1 MTTHSMGGHIELKSG
16 ELDRKMSGLVLSDIY
31 RRRGGHRLNDPESVA
46 GTHTAGTDGHHRSGG
61 TTSHYKINKME
72 RLKKIFA
79 KNLAESKK
87 SSNFALAKGKQP
99 DVTKAR
105 IRRPPGSKLC
115 NDGSM
120 SEWLGTGLQN
130 RSHQFESG
138 WNLKRESSPWT

>member
-72 RLKKIFA
+72 RLKKNFCE
-79 KNLAESKK
+79 KFGRVKK
-87 SSNFALAKGKQP
+87 
-99 DVTKAR
+99 
-105 IRRPPGSKLC
+105 KL
-115 NDGSM
+115 
-120 SEWLGTGLQN
+120 
-130 RSHQFESG
+130 
-138 WNLKRESSPWT
+138 